1 MKIVDRLILALYSIC
16 IAALSLIIMVIPFN
30 YAGIINIEYGVNLI
44 NGMNGNYIYSLLGLV
59 FFIVSLR
66 FLLSG
71 IIGNRDSK
79 QESFLVMKN
88 DYGEIV
94 IYAHTIVGLVENIV
108 DGFSGIKKIDTRVDL
123 SNGVIYLLM
132 KGEIMPEI
140 NIPEISKELQI
151 KVKEKLES
159 TTGAQVGEIKVEIN
173 NVSAPSRT
181 VKWKWGVAYDKA
193 NDD

>member
-1 MKIVDRLILALYSIC
+1 MKIVDRLVLALYSIC
-16 IAALSLIIMVIPFN
+16 IATLSLVVMVIPFN
-30 YAGIINIEYGVNLI
+30 YGGIISIKDGVNLI
-44 NGMNGNYIYSLLGLV
+44 NGMKGNYIYSLIGLI

-108 DGFSGIKKIDTRVDL
+108 NGFSGITKIDTKVDL

-132 KGEIMPEI
+132 KGEILPEI
-140 NIPEISKELQI
+140 NIPEITKQLQI
-151 KVKEKLES
+151 KVKENLEN

-173 NVSAPSRT
+173 SVSAPSRI
-181 VKWKWGVAYDKA
+181 VK
-193 NDD
+193 